1 MTSYTTARTW
11 ITGELVTA
19 SIANTHWRDNLT
31 ALSEKA
37 LIFTLGDVAGV
48 PISTGVKGYLEV
60 PIALTVTGWSLVAD
74 AAGSMAI
81 DVWKDTWANFP
92 PTVADTIAGSEKP
105 TLTAQQKN
113 QDLALGTWTPGIAAG
128 DVLGFNV
135 DSTSGVI
142 KQASLTL
149 RVTRT

>member
-37 LIFTLGDVAGV
+37 LIFTIGDIAGV
-48 PISTGVKGYLEV
+48 PITAGVKGYLEV
-60 PIALTVTGWSLVAD
+60 PIALTVTGWSLVANEV
-74 AAGSMAI
+74 GSIVI
-81 DVWKDTWANFP
+81 DVWKDSWANFP
-92 PTVADTIAGSEKP
+92 PTVADTIAGAEKP
-105 TLTAQQKN
+105 TLAAAQKN

-135 DSTSGVI
+135 DSAATI

-149 RVTRT
+149 RVTRA